1 MRTAGKRRTD
11 LAALLEH
18 LDLHDTTLV
27 GLSSGGGEVSRYVE
41 RHGTGR
47 VAQIVLA
54 SAVPPFMLQTADNPD
69 GIPVKPSILRRN
81 RPDSHPSQG
90 VRDSFW
96 SQANQG
102 VTTSQTKASPRS
114 RRRTSELTSTR
125 STSPPSSFT

>member
-27 GLSSGGGEVSRYVE
+27 GLSTGGGEVSRYVG

-69 GIPVKPSILRRN
+69 GIPVEAF
-81 RPDSHPSQG
+81 DSSAQP
-90 VRDSFW
+90 
-96 SQANQG
+96 
-102 VTTSQTKASPRS
+102 T
-114 RRRTSELTSTR
+114 
-125 STSPPSSFT
+125 